1 MANSLAITA
10 VTGALRN
17 LLQTMAREDDLGV
30 SDLQLT
36 TQSPDKARQSN
47 DKRNQLNIFLYR
59 VAPNTSNQ
67 DRETNTSLAL
77 SLYYFITA
85 YGKDDDDTWSHLLLG
100 NALRLLTL
108 DRELN
113 SEQLKAGVNPQLPG
127 RTENS
132 LPTKV
137 RLLLETPSEEE
148 LVRIWSLFQT
158 PYRLSIAYQAEV
170 ILPCKT

>member
-10 VTGALRN
+10 VTGALQN
-17 LLQTMAREDDLGV
+17 LLGKMEV
-30 SDLQLT
+30 SGLEVT
-36 TQSPDKARQSN
+36 TKPPDKARQSN
-47 DKRNQLNIFLYR
+47 DKGNQLNIFLYR
-59 VAPNTSNQ
+59 VAPNASNQ
-67 DRETNTSLAL
+67 AGETDKSLSL
-77 SLYYFITA
+77 TLYYFITA
-85 YGKDDDDTWSHLLLG
+85 YGEDDNDTWSHLLLG
-100 NALRLLTL
+100 NTLSLLTL

-113 SEQLKAGVNPQLPG
+113 SEQLKAGVKLPPPG
-127 RTENS
+127 RAESS

-148 LVRIWSLFQT
+148 LVKIWSLFQT